1 MKKNVI
7 PLLILL
13 LLFQIVSPW
22 MVAFANNTV
31 EAIEHKVT
39 TKSTGN
45 MCLREHEGELSF
57 QWPRNKKK
65 VDLVIVQDASGS
77 FKDTIG
83 SVKSALNKIIDQL
96 DHQTDRVMVTSYQDY
111 RGFKDS
117 KGNTLWGA
125 NGPGIKTILQAQLS
139 NSFSSAKNG
148 VNRIE
153 PNSGTPTASGLQ
165 FALNEYEKAKGQPD
179 SNREVIFLLIT
190 DGVANVRK
198 DGYIY
203 KLTNQITDRVD
214 RYYTSS
220 EYGQDYMGALK
231 EVTGEA
237 QKVKNAG
244 YKLVTAF
251 WEDKDSLAAPT
262 QYYDKYEREVGPY
275 ARQEL
280 KKMATNP
287 EWFVLANNI
296 EEFTKNLI
304 ETVTKVTKKEK
315 DKMILNVNNDLKVE
329 DVKVFGPK
337 GSNAKPVLQEN
348 QLVLD
353 LEGQP
358 EGAYKVIYKVKET
371 KPQPKEFNVANGYFI
386 SSDQK
391 IDIPVAKASPSE
403 NAEKCITA
411 VTKKVSDSDQKML
424 DEALLNSLHE
434 EFVYDVNY
442 NFGFDVEAKQE
453 IAIQDDLED
462 ILEILDTNVVNEKG
476 EVVNVTPVIDKE
488 KAIVT
493 YKLPKQNDSYAYLA
507 GGKYHLKVKARIK
520 TGTNIDVIKSYLD
533 KGGVPNSAKLILD
546 NNPLISNKVV
556 VKPPI
561 EEPKLHKTVSDDDE
575 KNVEKATLSNVKEK
589 FSWNVRYEFGSA
601 PSGYDSIVLQ
611 DDLED
616 ILAIVDVKVV
626 NKKGEAVNVKPKI
639 DAIKKQVVIEVPK
652 KEGSYEYLTDEV
664 YTMHITSK
672 IADGVK
678 QSELARY
685 IVNGGIPNTAELVI
699 NNKSVKSNE
708 VYVIPPKEKPKVIK
722 TVSTQ
727 NEKEVEKAVLQAQ
740 NEEFTWNV
748 EYQFGNDTTKLEK
761 VTLQDDL
768 EDILEVL
775 DVKLMNEKGEEVKI
789 TPKIDE
795 QTKKVT
801 IDLEKKDGSYS
812 YLAGLKYTMHIKS
825 KIVEGTS
832 AEVLVK
838 YIAKGGIPNIAEL
851 VFDNKPTSSN
861 EVVIIP
867 PSIGKIEI
875 EKVDAEDENVKLQHA
890 EFLVFNQEG
899 KEIGKLTTD
908 ESGKATLEEL
918 AFGKYT
924 IKEVKAPDGY
934 MLLRDPIEVEV
945 TASTPTQKIKVEN
958 RKSEWEIPNT
968 GGVGTNVFYLIGAFL
983 MLVILLVFFH
993 KQNSNN

>member
-96 DHQTDRVMVTSYQDY
+96 DPQTDRVMVTSYQDY

-139 NSFSSAKNG
+139 NSFSAAKNG

-371 KPQPKEFNVANGYFI
+371 KTQSKEFNVANGYFI

-411 VTKKVSDSDQKML
+411 VTKKVSDSDQKMV

-453 IAIQDDLED
+453 ITIQDDLED

-476 EVVNVTPVIDKE
+476 EV
-488 KAIVT
+488 
-493 YKLPKQNDSYAYLA
+493 
-507 GGKYHLKVKARIK
+507 
-520 TGTNIDVIKSYLD
+520 
-533 KGGVPNSAKLILD
+533 
-546 NNPLISNKVV
+546 
-556 VKPPI
+556 
-561 EEPKLHKTVSDDDE
+561 
-575 KNVEKATLSNVKEK
+575 
-589 FSWNVRYEFGSA
+589 
-601 PSGYDSIVLQ
+601 
-611 DDLED
+611 
-616 ILAIVDVKVV
+616 
-626 NKKGEAVNVKPKI
+626 VNVKPKI

-708 VYVIPPKEKPKVIK
+708 MYVIPPKEKPKVIK

-727 NEKEVEKAVLQAQ
+727 NEKEVEKTVLQAQ

-832 AEVLVK
+832 AEVLAK

-908 ESGKATLEEL
+908 ESGKATLGEL

-968 GGVGTNVFYLIGAFL
+968 GGVGTNIFYLIGAFL